1 MAAGN
6 VERRSMGALGRMGV
20 VAGMHVAVF
29 FLIARSLGI
38 VPPLLPPDDIKVVPI
53 DATAPPDEAP
63 AQVAPTIVN
72 PPIHV
77 PPPDDPSYE
86 PPAQETSIA
95 ALPIDPGV
103 PVAD

>member
-6 VERRSMGALGRMGV
+6 VERRSMGALGRMSV

-38 VPPLLPPDDIKVVPI
+38 VPPILQPGIIELVPVDQPPPTDQ
-53 DATAPPDEAP
+53 PPARVDP
-63 AQVAPTIVN
+63 VLQDPTIT
-72 PPIHV
+72 V
-77 PPPDDPSYE
+77 PVPDDPQYE

-95 ALPIDPGV
+95 ALPMDPG
-103 PVAD
+103 